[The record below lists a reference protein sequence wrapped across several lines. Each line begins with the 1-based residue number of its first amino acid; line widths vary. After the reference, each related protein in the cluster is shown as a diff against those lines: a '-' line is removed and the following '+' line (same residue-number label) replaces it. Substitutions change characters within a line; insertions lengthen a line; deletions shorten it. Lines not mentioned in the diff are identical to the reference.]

1 MSVSTKN
8 ATENS
13 LLQSKRIIFA
23 GTPDFAAVHLKALLD
38 AGIRPVAVYT
48 QPDRPAGRGH
58 KLCPSD
64 VKKLALEAGLEV
76 YTPVNFKNEEDIK
89 AFEEL
94 NADLCIVV
102 AYGIILPQRIIDA
115 AKFGFINVH
124 GSILPK
130 YRGAAPIQ
138 RALLD
143 GESQTG
149 VSIMKVALKLDA
161 GDVYSVATTPIEST
175 DTSGTL
181 FDRLALLGADTLL
194 KTIPSIF
201 DGSAVATPQDETL
214 TTYAAKIS
222 KEESVLNF
230 NQDAVVVDRTIRGL
244 NPWPIATTTLDGVK
258 YKVFESKVINENTNA
273 TPGSIVGVDKEG
285 INIACSKGVLKL
297 VTIQAPGK
305 GPVKAAD
312 LARSHKDNFSVGK
325 QFD

>member
-38 AGIRPVAVYT
+38 AGIRPLAVYT

-201 DGSAVATPQDETL
+201 DGSAGRSSNSVDGHRGIGIGMSICKTIIEAHNGTL
-214 TTYAAKIS
+214 MVISHENGAEFIFKLPKS
-222 KEESVLNF
+222 KE
-230 NQDAVVVDRTIRGL
+230 
-244 NPWPIATTTLDGVK
+244 
-258 YKVFESKVINENTNA
+258 NE
-273 TPGSIVGVDKEG
+273 
-285 INIACSKGVLKL
+285 
-297 VTIQAPGK
+297 
-305 GPVKAAD
+305 
-312 LARSHKDNFSVGK
+312 F
-325 QFD
+325 